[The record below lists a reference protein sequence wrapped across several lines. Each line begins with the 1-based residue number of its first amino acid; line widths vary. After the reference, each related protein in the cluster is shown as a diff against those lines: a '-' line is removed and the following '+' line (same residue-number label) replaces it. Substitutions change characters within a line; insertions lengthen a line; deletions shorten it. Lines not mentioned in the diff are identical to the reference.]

1 MCRQFFTIYEWC
13 HCEEDSGHELCAAR
27 RRDMCPGTS
36 IETVHMQCFC
46 NQHASKGFKSEKKAQ
61 KPSGSSIDEKQS
73 FTPRRK
79 WYQICGGR
87 SRTY

>member
-13 HCEEDSGHELCAAR
+13 HCEEDTGHELCAAR
-27 RRDMCPGTS
+27 RRDNCPGTS

-46 NQHASKGFKSEKKAQ
+46 NQHASKGFKSEKKA
-61 KPSGSSIDEKQS
+61 KKSSIDEKGPYV
-73 FTPRRK
+73 PRRK
-79 WYQICGGR
+79 WYQICVGR